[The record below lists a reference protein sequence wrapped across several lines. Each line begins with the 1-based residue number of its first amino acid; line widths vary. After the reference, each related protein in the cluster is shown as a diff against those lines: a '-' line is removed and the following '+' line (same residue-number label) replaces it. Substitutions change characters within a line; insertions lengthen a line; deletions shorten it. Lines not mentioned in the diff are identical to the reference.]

1 VGEKLR
7 VSVVGNRSDPTYL
20 IETFTQGQGEHPA
33 VSYSDGSDSRH
44 VLGRFGGDV
53 YIILL
58 LKSDPQ
64 RFQVITLGAP
74 RLGREQ
80 KIIDYTP
87 TAPTH
92 PSISTSVNPSFS
104 KWMFGKGNHGVD
116 YGGNDSKC
124 NTCHASCM
132 AIWIQSPQDTLRSRS
147 IMVFASGAT
156 TVKAV
161 LTGGS

>member
-1 VGEKLR
+1 MVNIILRLIGAACGANVNNLHGDLIPTRIDDPTKDIHQFVGEKLR
-7 VSVVGNRSDPTYL
+7 VSVVGNLSDPTYL

-58 LKSDPQ
+58 LKGNPQ

-80 KIIDYTP
+80 KILDTK
-87 TAPTH
+87 
-92 PSISTSVNPSFS
+92 PSKI
-104 KWMFGKGNHGVD
+104 
-116 YGGNDSKC
+116 
-124 NTCHASCM
+124 
-132 AIWIQSPQDTLRSRS
+132 L
-147 IMVFASGAT
+147 
-156 TVKAV
+156 
-161 LTGGS
+161 